1 MSNESKT
8 TSAFPAS
15 SDHLKT
21 ESERGHLPT
30 MPDPSENN
38 PEGGPHLPT
47 MPDPGNDPARGQQL
61 PSEPEP
67 SQKPPHIRDPLP
79 PGDGDSDNNEKPD
92 LVA

>member
-15 SDHLKT
+15 SDHLKS

-47 MPDPGNDPARGQQL
+47 MPDPGNDPAKRAA
-61 PSEPEP
+61 
-67 SQKPPHIRDPLP
+67 
-79 PGDGDSDNNEKPD
+79 
-92 LVA
+92 VAERARTFAEASAHPRPAAAGRCG